1 MGSYKYTKYAN
12 NIPVIEKYIDGAYEK
27 IINTGIYNASEG
39 RKFNYFVLEPDPI
52 NTTRTTSYILR
63 VYTPIQK
70 YQVFACGAGGHGGAI
85 YGAGGNGGNYLY
97 IDNINDANGHI
108 RTGSYLITPGKAI
121 DIFENKLD
129 IEDFNR
135 NLRLNGNFYLI
146 KYPKNNFI
154 EFKTLNTIDNYK
166 KVEWRN
172 NFNVDGTITD
182 ITTIRSDAKIDRDKV
197 YEIIF
202 YLKKGTSFKF
212 NDFKDLI
219 YTRVIKISNNDNIS
233 TLYTPDRNDNFTY
246 TAGTSYDEI
255 ITIIFYQNSNESLN
269 ERQLPLWSSIFD
281 ISYAKTNFNNFYI
294 NDLMGKKNY
303 VNGLSDN
310 INNMARDSAART
322 LITYNLNPDADYAT
336 LVATTANLRSIDSG
350 NHGNICFISTRPDIN
365 TKYMLKNF
373 YMPSLFALSI
383 NLLGGNAGTTL
394 SQASSPDN
402 IIYEKLGG
410 GGNNKNLRNIPG
422 RNISINR
429 NTIEWISGAKG
440 YFSSYFKLYA
450 YYPHDPNI
458 EMNNTTL
465 ANGGYT
471 GYWQFMK
478 DEIDYTYGANGL
490 NNLKSPF
497 YGTYGCGG
505 QGGSV
510 LLNRNS
516 NFTGSKGK
524 DGVFILS
531 FLNSA
536 KATIINDNS
545 IVINKMLQLFGINND
560 KLKSITSLTSD
571 NTVVNISNNRIK
583 FKEMI
588 NNLFIHKGNIHID
601 AQYITELNTYVPK
614 AYFNSLLA
622 AIFIIYRIY
631 HVVSQNLHL
640 INMNNITQI
649 QINFVTTSE
658 QERIE
663 INGTAQL
670 LIYVCDK
677 IDNKYLQDYFTRGS
691 QSSSTYR
698 SLFSQVI
705 DTITIIKE
713 NNNIKANINAS
724 PPEIID
730 NSYIEGSN
738 EDANK
743 YLITISSYIF
753 DIEQKNLKIHINAL
767 KTVYHIL
774 WLNVIIYVIIYYS
787 SLNSFSNYT
796 ETIIDVVY
804 NNLKEYNLDLKKITD
819 KIKEHNNIFEEQ
831 NEFKLFFNNSI
842 NDYNDYYD
850 ENVKFNNLIVS
861 KKAYTN
867 TKRKFRDVVNIFTLI
882 IFIIVIIMIVWLL
895 YVIIFNS
902 NAYDAMPHLLL
913 MALILII
920 IVIIIHYFNYSYSYK
935 EFFINE
941 EDHQLVIYDI
951 NNTYDVDNISYNNE
965 NYKITYINSNVDF
978 SLQKNLE
985 TSIILI
991 NKGTDAT
998 TSELPGIGGT
1008 INIYDPS
1015 FVAANI
1021 KENERNTI
1029 TITPN
1034 EIRITDLIKTN
1045 NRVQSDNPANIK
1057 IFYNNSNNNNS
1068 SNFNTLINYFNDE
1081 INSNNYNIDNYNTS
1095 NYGNTAFSGIIT
1107 ANYSNVDFKNV
1118 SSDVINNP
1126 KLNEILN
1133 IVLNTSN
1140 ISSSYYGSSGNI
1152 DTITTTYYPNAY
1164 GLGGSYINNASGNED
1179 NTDSNKIGNSGVCII
1194 INKQIDFTPIH
1205 LDVQTLINMF
1215 NNNLNKYIYNE
1226 FNKIY
1231 LIDNNV
1237 IYDNALVAFRKR
1249 YDEENVKNNKYKKY
1263 ETKINDYSMN
1273 ILADVYFRYEIT
1285 KIFIYIYLALI
1296 ICVII
1301 YVFNKEHLL
1310 LILLTFILIV
1320 VVLISYF
1327 YFNVNINTRRDY
1339 YKYYWSKYNN
1349 D

>member
-1 MGSYKYTKYAN
+1 MGSSYKYTKYAN
-12 NIPVIEKYIDGAYEK
+12 SIPVIEKYIDGNYEK

-52 NTTRTTSYILR
+52 NTAQNTSYILR

-70 YQVFACGAGGHGGAI
+70 YQVFACGAGGHGGVI

-97 IDNINDANGHI
+97 IDNMNDANKNI
-108 RTGSYLITPGKAI
+108 AIGSYLIQPGRAI
-121 DIFENKLD
+121 DIFGSGLLN
-129 IEDFNR
+129 IEDINR

-172 NFNVDGTITD
+172 NFNVDGIITD

-202 YLKKGTSFKF
+202 YLKRGTSFKF

-246 TAGTSYDEI
+246 TAGTSHDEI

-281 ISYAKTNFNNFYI
+281 IAYAKTNFNNFYI
-294 NDLMGKKNY
+294 NDLMEKKSY
-303 VNGLSDN
+303 VNGLSDT
-310 INNMARDSAART
+310 INNMRNGSTAQTS
-322 LITYNLNPDADYAT
+322 ITYNLNPDADYTT
-336 LVATTANLRSIDSG
+336 LVASSQNRRSIDGG
-350 NHGNICFISTRPDIN
+350 NHGNVCFISKRTDIN

-373 YMPSLFALSI
+373 YMPSLFALNI

-394 SQASSPDN
+394 PQASSPDN
-402 IIYEKLGG
+402 IMYQKLGG

-440 YFSSYFKLYA
+440 YFSNYFKLYA

-505 QGGSV
+505 QGGSI
-510 LLNRNS
+510 LLDRNS

-531 FLNSA
+531 FLNFA

-545 IVINKMLQLFGINND
+545 MVINKMLQLFGINNN
-560 KLKSITSLTSD
+560 KLTSITTLSSQ
-571 NTVVNISNNRIK
+571 NTVVDNSKIK
-583 FKEMI
+583 FREII
-588 NNLFIHKGNIHID
+588 NNLFIHSGNIHID
-601 AQYITELNTYVPK
+601 TQYIAELYTYVPK
-614 AYFNSLLA
+614 IYFNSLLA
-622 AIFIIYRIY
+622 VIFIIYRVY
-631 HVVSQNLHL
+631 HVISRDLHL

-649 QINFVTTSE
+649 QINFVATSE
-658 QERIE
+658 KERIE

-670 LIYVCDK
+670 LVYVCDK
-677 IDNKYLQDYFTRGS
+677 IDNKYLLDYFTRGS
-691 QSSSTYR
+691 HSSSTYR
-698 SLFSQVI
+698 SLFSPNI

-713 NNNIKANINAS
+713 NNSIKANINAS
-724 PPEIID
+724 LPEIID

-743 YLITISSYIF
+743 YLITIISYIF

-787 SLNSFSNYT
+787 SSISFSNYT

-842 NDYNDYYD
+842 NNYNDYYD

-935 EFFINE
+935 EFFVNE
-941 EDHQLVIYDI
+941 NNSQLVIYDI
-951 NNTYDVDNISYNNE
+951 NNTYDVDDISYNNE
-965 NYKITYINSNVDF
+965 NYKLTYINSTADF

-991 NKGTDAT
+991 NRGTDAT
-998 TSELPGIGGT
+998 SASPGIGGT

-1021 KENERNTI
+1021 KENEINTI
-1029 TITPN
+1029 TITPS

-1045 NRVQSDNPANIK
+1045 NRAATDNSENIK

-1068 SNFNTLINYFNDE
+1068 SIFKTLINYFDNE
-1081 INSNNYNIDNYNTS
+1081 INSNNYNTS
-1095 NYGNTAFSGIIT
+1095 NYGNAAFSSIIT
-1107 ANYSNVDFKNV
+1107 GDYSNVDFKNV

-1140 ISSSYYGSSGNI
+1140 ISSFYYGSSGNI
-1152 DTITTTYYPNAY
+1152 ANITTTYYPNAY
-1164 GLGGSYINNASGNED
+1164 GLGGSYINTASGNGD
-1179 NTDSNKIGNSGVCII
+1179 NTAINKIGNSGICII
-1194 INKQIDFTPIH
+1194 INKQIDFSPIH

-1215 NNNLNKYIYNE
+1215 NNNLNKYIYEE

-1301 YVFNKEHLL
+1301 YVFNKKHLL

-1327 YFNVNINTRRDY
+1327 YFNMNINTRRDY